1 MRRDERVVDVHQAIP
16 RLNTARAAF
25 DTPVWRVKG
34 MEIRIREDNLKIAR
48 DWLQQEEERLAW
60 ATGYEK
66 SAQVRNALTL
76 NKDIGYL
83 KNILYW
89 FNDRSLQEITKE
101 DIKQVYE
108 GLEKGTLRTLYGK
121 QLTPASRNDYYK
133 KMFKGGLFRYL
144 GKDDLAREVIL
155 RRFNQEQDVRFFD
168 YNTFLKIVEHTRL
181 TTHRLAFWLAYDI
194 GMEGKALLQ
203 LRKADFS
210 LHEDE
215 ELGWFYRV
223 HIPNEISKKSRA
235 RRDVDVFFNRT
246 NELLKPHLEQLGSN
260 DLLFNF
266 GLRNLE
272 KALSTIVKKHDL
284 RTFSTGELISLKDFR
299 SSVATYFLQE
309 FYPTGFIKKR
319 LGHSPSSPVIDRYA
333 SYLGLDERKQ
343 RKRAAQIDLKNYQEQ
358 YNKLQEETRAL
369 RAQNQQLEEELQSM
383 KEQQEKIINAIKLNW
398 AMDLN

>member
-1 MRRDERVVDVHQAIP
+1 MDRHDRVVDVHGAIQ
-16 RLNTARAAF
+16 RLRTARRAF
-25 DTPVWRVKG
+25 DSSEWRIKG
-34 MEIRIREDNLKIAR
+34 ETLHIREDNLKIAR
-48 DWLQQEEERLAW
+48 EWLDQEEERLAW

-89 FNDRSLQEITKE
+89 FNDRSLHDITKE

-108 GLEKGTLRTLYGK
+108 GLEKGTLRTIYGK

-144 GKDDLAREVIL
+144 NKDGLAREVIL
-155 RRFNQEQDVRFFD
+155 RRFNQEPDVRFFD
-168 YNTFLKIVEHTRL
+168 YDTFLKIVENTRL
-181 TTHRLAFWLAYDI
+181 TSHRLAFWLAYDI
-194 GMEGKALLQ
+194 GLEGKALLQ

-210 LHEDE
+210 YHEDK

-223 HIPNEISKKSRA
+223 HIPNEISKKTRT

-246 NELLKPHLEQLGSN
+246 NELLKPHLEQLQRD
-260 DLLFNF
+260 DLVFNF

-272 KALSTIVKKHDL
+272 KALTTIVKKHDL
-284 RTFSTGELISLKDFR
+284 RTYSTGEPITLKDFR

-319 LGHSPSSPVIDRYA
+319 LGHSPSSPLIDRYA

-343 RKRAAQIDLKNYQEQ
+343 RKQAAQIDLKNYQEQ

-369 RAQNQQLEEELQSM
+369 RAQNEQLEQEVQNM
-383 KEQQEKIINAIKLNW
+383 REQQDKIIKAIKLNW
-398 AMDLN
+398 AMDL